1 MTTNGLR
8 EVLMVAAR
16 PRRVL
21 LAGVTRAVVL
31 CPGDGTVSVSLRVR
45 RTTVR
50 RMWPESLW
58 ESGAAVYL

>member
-1 MTTNGLR
+1 
-8 EVLMVAAR
+8 MVAAR